1 VGPLLP
7 KEGKENKKETNY
19 PIKDIKVGDFINKV
33 TLKTGENNYYKL
45 VIDESTFKDE
55 DLVVKVMPMDQNSDP
70 DIYISTSEKY
80 PSSPLTSDWQCSSYG
95 KDTCT
100 VNNKNLTK
108 GSPIYI
114 GVSCLVSECTYQMKV
129 LLTSEFQLE
138 DGIEFQT
145 YLYKE
150 DTRVLRF
157 TIPP

>member
-1 VGPLLP
+1 M
-7 KEGKENKKETNY
+7 
-19 PIKDIKVGDFINKV
+19 
-33 TLKTGENNYYKL
+33 
-45 VIDESTFKDE
+45 
-55 DLVVKVMPMDQNSDP
+55 VKVMPLDQESDP
-70 DIYISTSEKY
+70 DIFISTTEKY

-108 GSPIYI
+108 GSPLYI
-114 GVSCLVSECTYQMKV
+114 GVSCLVSTCTYQMKV
-129 LLTSEFQLE
+129 LLTSEFPLE

-150 DTRVLRF
+150 DTRVFKF